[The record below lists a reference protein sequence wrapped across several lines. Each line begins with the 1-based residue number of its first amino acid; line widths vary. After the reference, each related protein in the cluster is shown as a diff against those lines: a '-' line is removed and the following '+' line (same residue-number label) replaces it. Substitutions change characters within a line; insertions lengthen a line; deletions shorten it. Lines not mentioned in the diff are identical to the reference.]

1 MMADDTQEI
10 ITVCIVIIV
19 VTTIAADFMN
29 QKANGKPT
37 ASEVTRPL
45 VGGAV
50 AGALLFLMALANE
63 RVAKDFAILAALG
76 SILRNGNGL
85 FSLLDKVTGTTTTPA
100 TVTKTTATQVAN
112 QPGGST
118 YNSQVPQGG

>member
-1 MMADDTQEI
+1 MNDDTQEI

-63 RVAKDFAILAALG
+63 KVAKDFAILAALG
-76 SILRNGNGL
+76 AILRNGNGL

-100 TVTKTTATQVAN
+100 TVTKTTVTQAGN
-112 QPGGST
+112 LPGGNN
-118 YNSQVPQGG
+118 YNQQVPQGG